1 MTYALIENG
10 VVTNII
16 TLSPNNAHE
25 FPNAVNIDDC
35 PVQIGDTYEDG
46 RFYRNGIDVLV
57 YEEFA
62 AEAAQQALLTQM
74 EVAYREGVNS
84 A

>member
-35 PVQIGDTYEDG
+35 PAQIGDTYEDG
-46 RFYRNGIDVLV
+46 RFYREGIDVMV
-57 YEEFA
+57 YEEYIA
-62 AEAAQQALLTQM
+62 QSVQQAMLTQM
-74 EVAYREGVNS
+74 EAAYREGVDS
-84 A
+84 V